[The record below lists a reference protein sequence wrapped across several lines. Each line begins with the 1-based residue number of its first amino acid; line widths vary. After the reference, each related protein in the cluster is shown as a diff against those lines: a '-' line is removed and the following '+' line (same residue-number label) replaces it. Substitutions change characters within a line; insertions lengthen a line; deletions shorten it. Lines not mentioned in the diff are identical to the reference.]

1 MIRDEIQLMLDSLP
15 EIELQK
21 IYWSIKFIQKEYLY
35 KQKLLEKGVIISDI
49 FDGATEIINRWDK
62 TFTLNISDDIKESIY
77 YNQYK
82 WHIFSYEIQDCL
94 KKHEARNAFNTE
106 NKDEL
111 YVMDQNQNSPNV
123 LLYSNANALVAEDF
137 ESQQDIYVFDKNFT
151 WTYVNTHEDMCG
163 PYFYKVK

>member
-1 MIRDEIQLMLDSLP
+1 MIRKEIQLILDSLP
-15 EIELQK
+15 ERELQK
-21 IYWSIKFIQKEYLY
+21 IYWSIKIFQENYLY
-35 KQKLLEKGVIISDI
+35 REKLIEKAVNISDV

-62 TFTLNISDDIKESIY
+62 TFTLNISEDVKESIY
-77 YNQYK
+77 YSQYK

-106 NKDEL
+106 SKDKL
-111 YVMDQNQNSPNV
+111 YVMYQNSPDV
-123 LLYSNANALVAEDF
+123 FLYSNANAIVAEDF
-137 ESQQDIYVFDKNFT
+137 DSQQDIYIFDKNFT

>member
-1 MIRDEIQLMLDSLP
+1 MLDSLP